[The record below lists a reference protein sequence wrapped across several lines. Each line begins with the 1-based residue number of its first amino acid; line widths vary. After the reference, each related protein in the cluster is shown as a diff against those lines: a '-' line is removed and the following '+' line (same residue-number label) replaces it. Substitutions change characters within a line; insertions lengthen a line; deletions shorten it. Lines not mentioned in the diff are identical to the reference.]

1 MRVERLLLFIELK
14 NHMDQGMTELR
25 LNFLEKLE
33 IDFSKCR
40 GQSYDNVADMAG
52 KYNGV

>member
-1 MRVERLLLFIELK
+1 MQVQRSLLFIEQK
-14 NHMDQGMTELR
+14 NHMDQGMTELI
-25 LNFLEKLE
+25 LNLFEKLE

-40 GQSYDNVADMAG
+40 GQSYDNVAKMTG